1 MIDIIWV
8 KVQIL
13 MVILGR
19 SIQLVILE
27 FVQAIQNGFIQDKL
41 CDDIYKN

>member
-13 MVILGR
+13 MVILGKL
-19 SIQLVILE
+19 IQLVIQE
-27 FVQAIQNGFIQDKL
+27 FAQVIQNGFILDKL
-41 CDDIYKN
+41 CDDI